1 MHKKGYKPT
10 VNIGD
15 IVTFRLGNSE
25 DGKIMATGVYRW
37 KVKRVRTLLKKKGYD
52 LKAVKG
58 NDAQGYKLFSI
69 IHVNDNSVVVD
80 RICLHDALIWGEN
93 QKQNRETVST
103 EQKVEEK

>member
-1 MHKKGYKPT
+1 MESKKSAY
-10 VNIGD
+10 I
-15 IVTFRLGNSE
+15 IE
-25 DGKIMATGVYRW
+25 E
-37 KVKRVRTLLKKKGYD
+37 KGYD